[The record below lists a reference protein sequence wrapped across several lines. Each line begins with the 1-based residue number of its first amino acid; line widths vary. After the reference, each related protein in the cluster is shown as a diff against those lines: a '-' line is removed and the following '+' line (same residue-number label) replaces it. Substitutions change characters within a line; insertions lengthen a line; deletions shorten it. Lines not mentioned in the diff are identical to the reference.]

1 MSTALILLPLSPSTP
16 SDDDTYGIIDIAEDV
31 AAAAEPPPSPP
42 LGLAWLGCWLRGTS
56 LWTLCMEVCGVGVV
70 VYVGYVEYDIGAGVD
85 VAMGVSDAAGTGTIV
100 GNSGEICTEAF
111 WTGIEAR
118 IGSKPVM
125 SLSL

>member
-1 MSTALILLPLSPSTP
+1 M
-16 SDDDTYGIIDIAEDV
+16 YG
-31 AAAAEPPPSPP
+31 
-42 LGLAWLGCWLRGTS
+42 GMWG
-56 LWTLCMEVCGVGVV
+56 GVV

-100 GNSGEICTEAF
+100 GSSREICAGAF